1 VTVLLGFLLLTFG
14 CDAPEEDVGDVLML
28 PGDFVC
34 ETCGLELSEMRVLGS
49 AYGPD
54 AFDNIGVIVRAGSDG
69 RIYAANEFGSHV
81 KVFDDNGL
89 VAQLGQRGAGPGE
102 FMMISTMDIEDDGT
116 LHVFDAALER
126 HTIFGPT
133 LELQSSKLL
142 DIRPSHAV
150 MVLPDGE
157 SLLVASSV
165 PTQTHVSPPVHLL
178 NREGKVERSFGSPAS
193 ESSVDLG
200 MSALRLLAAS
210 GDTAVWVAHWNRYRL
225 ELWDLREAADTPLLT
240 IERQVSW
247 FPPGLEDSESVDL
260 PPASRV
266 IDIQE
271 TGDGEVMTVLRVPDP
286 NWAAAVSQN
295 GGHKEITDPEA
306 YFDTIVE
313 VLDPRAGKVV
323 VSVRRT
329 EVLGSF
335 AGPGF
340 LTAGALDN
348 LFIPRVKLL
357 RVQFQP

>member
-150 MVLPDGE
+150 REWRSTHPQTTVLSLDTGFERDYAEGAAYREYFATGELMFTVPRTDRRLRNKDEVLVLLVSPPEGGERRPLAIAVKFLRKERLVALKFAGRELLVVTTLAGANRIYEVGPHRFTRALPDGRLQDADGRLYTMDE
-157 SLLVASSV
+157 
-165 PTQTHVSPPVHLL
+165 
-178 NREGKVERSFGSPAS
+178 
-193 ESSVDLG
+193 D
-200 MSALRLLAAS
+200 ALRAEDGDPPLLARLPARRAFWF
-210 GDTAVWVAHWNRYRL
+210 GWFAQFPDT
-225 ELWDLREAADTPLLT
+225 ELVTTA
-240 IERQVSW
+240 
-247 FPPGLEDSESVDL
+247 
-260 PPASRV
+260 PAR
-266 IDIQE
+266 
-271 TGDGEVMTVLRVPDP
+271 
-286 NWAAAVSQN
+286 
-295 GGHKEITDPEA
+295 
-306 YFDTIVE
+306 
-313 VLDPRAGKVV
+313 
-323 VSVRRT
+323 
-329 EVLGSF
+329 
-335 AGPGF
+335 
-340 LTAGALDN
+340 
-348 LFIPRVKLL
+348 
-357 RVQFQP
+357 